1 MTIMQTMKEWEDEFF
16 DVVSRIEEPLVRFGG
31 DVAEFFGD
39 YTPDRPAWPFL
50 DQVPRVSELV
60 DFQIAFAN
68 RWVDQQAG
76 FARSMVKAWQP
87 VLGKLEPTPAA
98 PARKPRAAAHKTAA

>member
-16 DVVSRIEEPLVRFGG
+16 DVVTRVEDPLVRFGG
-31 DVAEFFGD
+31 DMAEFFAE

-50 DQVPRVSELV
+50 NQLPTVSELV
-60 DFQIAFAN
+60 DFQIEFAH
-68 RWVDQQAG
+68 RFVDTQAS

-87 VLGKLEPTPAA
+87 VLGKLEPTPT
-98 PARKPRAAAHKTAA
+98 PVRKPRTAAKAA